1 MSTPVNCMIGQVCKF
16 FFSLGFEASVLLF
29 PQGILKNFS
38 ILCIIV
44 LYTSSPHSRRRT
56 MKGFFMSGI
65 INTIVSL
72 LVAVFVTGGVSN
84 IAQETPRE
92 AVNEFFTGL
101 TEGNSQTYE
110 LYMDNSYINLI
121 ANSGMSDEDA

>member
-1 MSTPVNCMIGQVCKF
+1 MYHYPVPGSAAGTAAATK
-16 FFSLGFEASVLLF
+16 
-29 PQGILKNFS
+29 GIL
-38 ILCIIV
+38 
-44 LYTSSPHSRRRT
+44 
-56 MKGFFMSGI
+56 MSGI

-101 TEGNSQTYE
+101 TEG
-110 LYMDNSYINLI
+110 DP
-121 ANSGMSDEDA
+121 